1 MLNGHSPP
9 LPQAN
14 LFRDHCFFTCFS
26 FYGFFVAMFKF
37 FDRVQAKNIFGFFL
51 NAFKSTFIHSTHVST
66 TVPLGMIFKHLK
78 DLFNIEDQA
87 NNFSWLF
94 PICEMNAIVNHE
106 LWGSCHQP
114 IEL

>member
-1 MLNGHSPP
+1 
-9 LPQAN
+9 
-14 LFRDHCFFTCFS
+14 
-26 FYGFFVAMFKF
+26 
-37 FDRVQAKNIFGFFL
+37 
-51 NAFKSTFIHSTHVST
+51 
-66 TVPLGMIFKHLK
+66 VPLGMIFKHLK